1 MCLVTPRHVGYSW
14 TMGIKSCVPCIGRW
28 FPYNRIT
35 RKALKCFLEY
45 TQIQVMRIWHSCL
58 EKDKLFL
65 LANNWFCRN
74 SVNIS
79 EVALVVKNPPANAG
93 DIRDTGSIPGSG
105 RSSGE
110 GYGNLLQYSCLENP
124 MDRGA
129 WGTTVHR
136 VTQSQTRL
144 KRLSMR
150 ACRFL
155 IYKIKRD
162 NYLILKFSSKH
173 SLEFYI

>member
-1 MCLVTPRHVGYSW
+1 MVHGLSCSTAC
-14 TMGIKSCVPCIGRW
+14 GILLDHGDQVCVPCIARW
-28 FPYNRIT
+28 VPNNWIT
-35 RKALKCFLEY
+35 REALKYFLEY
-45 TQIQVMRIWHSCL
+45 TQIQAMRIWHLCL

-93 DIRDTGSIPGSG
+93 DIRDTGSIPGLG

-110 GYGNLLQYSCLENP
+110 RYGNPLQYSCLKNP
-124 MDRGA
+124 VDRGA

-136 VTQSQTRL
+136 VTQSWTQL
-144 KRLSMR
+144 KRLSMH

-155 IYKIKRD
+155 I
-162 NYLILKFSSKH
+162 
-173 SLEFYI
+173 